1 MKRFLSSIC
10 FLPIAEKLISFL
22 SAFEFFKSSILV
34 SRFFCRIFNAFLLLL
49 NKFVLVSMLLLLTD
63 LDLSFCSCKAFRV
76 ILFCKYSRMYP
87 CDISLLISPSWA
99 PLSLEGMPKRV
110 SLAGL
115 MLRPRKTLSR
125 DFVVERGFIL
135 VTLSRVSKSTY
146 V

>member
-1 MKRFLSSIC
+1 MKRFLSLRC

-22 SAFEFFKSSILV
+22 SAFEFFKSSIVV
-34 SRFFCRIFNAFLLLL
+34 SRFFCSIFKAFLLLL
-49 NKFVLVSMLLLLTD
+49 NRFVLVSMLLLFTD
-63 LDLSFCSCKAFRV
+63 FDLSFCSCRAFRV

-87 CDISLLISPSWA
+87 CYISLLMSLSWS

-115 MLRPRKTLSR
+115 ILRPRNTLSR

-135 VTLSRVSKSTY
+135 VTLSRVSKST
-146 V
+146 